1 MKNLIIVIHIL
12 LTFLLVGC
20 VDKGLYVGEKKDGER
35 HGHGTLTFS
44 KRYYDFRKFPFIF
57 KNDGYKYVGEFL
69 DGEKNGQGTLTL
81 PNGSTRYVG
90 EWKDGER
97 NGQGTTTFP
106 NGNKYEG
113 ELKDGKKNGQ
123 GTYTQTDGGK
133 FEGEWKDDKRWNGTQ
148 KLKSGQVIGKW
159 VNGVKQ

>member
-20 VDKGLYVGEKKDGER
+20 VGKGLYVGEKKDGER

-44 KRYYDFRKFPFIF
+44 KRYYDFRKLPFIF
-57 KNDGYKYVGEFL
+57 KYDGYKYVGEFL
-69 DGEKNGQGTLTL
+69 DGEMNGQGTLTL

-90 EWKDGER
+90 EWKDG
-97 NGQGTTTFP
+97 
-106 NGNKYEG
+106 
-113 ELKDGKKNGQ
+113 KKNGQ

-133 FEGEWKDDKRWNGTQ
+133 YEGEWKDDKRWNGTQ

>member
-1 MKNLIIVIHIL
+1 MKNLIIVFHIL
-12 LTFLLVGC
+12 ITFLLVGC
-20 VDKGLYVGEKKDGER
+20 VDKGVYVGEKKDGER

-44 KRYYDFRKFPFIF
+44 
-57 KNDGYKYVGEFL
+57 DGYKYVGEFL
-69 DGEKNGQGTLTL
+69 DGDINGQGTLTL

-90 EWKDGER
+90 EWKDG
-97 NGQGTTTFP
+97 
-106 NGNKYEG
+106 
-113 ELKDGKKNGQ
+113 KKNGQ

-133 FEGEWKDDKRWNGTQ
+133 YEGEWKDDKRWNGTQ

>member
-1 MKNLIIVIHIL
+1 MKNFIIVIHIL

-20 VDKGLYVGEKKDGER
+20 VDKGVYVGEKKDGER

-57 KNDGYKYVGEFL
+57 KYDGYKYVGEFL
-69 DGEKNGQGTLTL
+69 DGEMNGQGTLTL

-90 EWKDGER
+90 EWKDGKK

-113 ELKDGKKNGQ
+113 EWKDGQ
-123 GTYTQTDGGK
+123 
-133 FEGEWKDDKRWNGTQ
+133 
-148 KLKSGQVIGKW
+148 
-159 VNGVKQ
+159 

>member
-1 MKNLIIVIHIL
+1 MVVEKN
-12 LTFLLVGC
+12 G
-20 VDKGLYVGEKKDGER
+20 KGVLYRRFVNGEWGWYKSGNEEDG
-35 HGHGTLTFS
+35 
-44 KRYYDFRKFPFIF
+44 
-57 KNDGYKYVGEFL
+57 KYVGEIEN
-69 DGEKNGQGTLTL
+69 GIPNGQGTTTWS
-81 PNGSTRYVG
+81 GSDGEKYVG
-90 EWKDGER
+90 EYKDGER

-133 FEGEWKDDKRWNGTQ
+133 YEGEWKDDKRWNGTQ

>member
-20 VDKGLYVGEKKDGER
+20 VDKGVYVGEKKDGER

-57 KNDGYKYVGEFL
+57 KYDGYKYVGEFL
-69 DGEKNGQGTLTL
+69 DGEMNGQGTLTL

-90 EWKDGER
+90 EWKDG
-97 NGQGTTTFP
+97 
-106 NGNKYEG
+106 
-113 ELKDGKKNGQ
+113 KKNGQ
-123 GTYTQTDGGK
+123 GTVTNSDGEK
-133 FEGEWKDDKRWNGTQ
+133 YVGEFNHA
-148 KLKSGQVIGKW
+148 KLKRKQKYLNNESRMLTNKC
-159 VNGVKQ
+159 VNSHLNNCTLTNYKRHPVFSDFY

>member
-57 KNDGYKYVGEFL
+57 KSDGYKYVGEFL
-69 DGEKNGQGTLTL
+69 DGEMNGQGTNTF
-81 PNGSTRYVG
+81 PNGRKYEG
-90 EWKDGER
+90 EWKDG
-97 NGQGTTTFP
+97 
-106 NGNKYEG
+106 K
-113 ELKDGKKNGQ
+113 KDGQ
-123 GTYTQTDGGK
+123 ETETYPP
-133 FEGEWKDDKRWNGTQ
+133 
-148 KLKSGQVIGKW
+148 
-159 VNGVKQ
+159 